1 MNIRPLNPN
10 DVDAASRL
18 CMAAFMDSVAST
30 LTGEGV
36 ATFRKLAAAE
46 AFASRISEDN
56 LMWLAEVDG
65 QPAGLIELKQ
75 GRHIAMLFISPG
87 LQRRGIGRRLL
98 AESITHARSEVLTVS
113 ASLPSVPAYLGYGF
127 HCSGEVRESTGIIYQ
142 PMELHLAPAPHTATA
157 TTS

>member
-56 LMWLAEVDG
+56 LMWLAEVSG

-75 GRHIAMLFISPG
+75 GRHIAMLFISPE

-98 AESITHARSEVLTVS
+98 AEAIKHARSDMLTVS

-127 HCSGEVRESTGIIYQ
+127 HCSGEVSESMGIIYQ
-142 PMELHLAPAPHTATA
+142 PMELWLDRVATGD
-157 TTS
+157 